1 MLQLTRYLENVAVI
15 ESDLGTIQTATV
27 DVGDALDAVEAFLGV
42 PATISSALNSASG
55 ALSIPTSVI
64 NVLKNLPFGIGTAVK
79 AFDSAAKGLK
89 ASISTSKTTMDQI
102 NTKLNPVRDAVEDG
116 KEAISLA
123 NTTVTLAATAF
134 IVAEDEAARL
144 EASFGDQPF
153 YPGGGSFRL
162 PSRIDGF
169 NEAVDEYVAL
179 RNEVLNGISEVA
191 ALAETAADA
200 LADAM
205 PDTSVATGLK
215 RALEKVFDP
224 ISNLLKDVEDALDG
238 IKLFGFSALDVLNA
252 ISDFAEFIVDGIT
265 ELVNIALD
273 AIGLSLGSI
282 DDAIN
287 DLLADLLSPFNP
299 IQQAINDL
307 NSKFNSLL
315 ADLTDPLNEAVADL
329 AEMTR
334 ELRDAVDLG
343 LLFENS
349 VVGDENPVRPFF
361 GDELSGTEG
370 EIDGIYGLRGRDEL
384 LGGKDDFV
392 FGGNGGD
399 TIIAQGS
406 RVEAYGGAGRDRI
419 RVDEEIESASL
430 RADGGEGNDIM
441 IGGKQSDTFF
451 GNLGND
457 IMIGKGGT
465 DVFYF
470 TGDLGDDRVFGGEEI
485 YNDAHFIDAALV
497 GDSVPSLAELEQN
510 YATVGNNSIRLDFD
524 NGSSV
529 TFYGVTDLERLYNT
543 FIADGGFFPDD
554 MV

>member
-15 ESDLGTIQTATV
+15 ENDLGTIQTATV
-27 DVGDALDAVEAFLGV
+27 NVGDALDAVEAFLGV
-42 PATISSALNSASG
+42 PASISSALNSASG
-55 ALSIPTSVI
+55 ALSIPTSVV
-64 NVLKNLPFGIGTAVK
+64 NVLKTLPFGIGTAVK
-79 AFDSAAKGLK
+79 AFDTAAKGLK
-89 ASISTSKTTMDQI
+89 ASITTSKTTMDQI

-200 LADAM
+200 LAAAM

-224 ISNLLKDVEDALDG
+224 IADLLKDVEDALDG
-238 IKLFGFSALDVLNA
+238 IELFGFSALDVLNA
-252 ISDFAEFIVDGIT
+252 ISDFAGFIVDGIT

-307 NSKFNSLL
+307 NDDFNSLL
-315 ADLTDPLNEAVADL
+315 ADLTEPLNEAVADL
-329 AEMTR
+329 AELTR

-349 VVGDENPVRPFF
+349 VVGDENPARPFF
-361 GDELSGTEG
+361 GDDLSGTEG

-419 RVDEEIESASL
+419 RVEEEIESASL

-441 IGGKQSDTFF
+441 IGGAQSDTFF

-497 GDSVPSLAELEQN
+497 GDSVPSLAELEAN

-529 TFYGVTDLERLYNT
+529 TFYGVSDLERLYNT

-554 MV
+554 VI